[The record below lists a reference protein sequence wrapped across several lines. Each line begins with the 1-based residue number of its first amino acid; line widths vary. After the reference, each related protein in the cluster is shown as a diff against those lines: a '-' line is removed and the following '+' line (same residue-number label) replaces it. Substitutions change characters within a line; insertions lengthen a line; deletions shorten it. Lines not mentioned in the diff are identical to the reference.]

1 VKINKLGAFIGVEI
15 KDLDVTNIQDKKI
28 INKIAELLSEYS
40 VVIIRN
46 QNITDEEHIKFSEF
60 FGELELTKV
69 GTDGSGSKLIILRN
83 FDENGNI
90 VPPSGRQ
97 RLNNLANQQWHSDSS
112 FKKIPSKM
120 SLLSAKMIPSKGG
133 NTEFLSMRAVYN
145 SLPDDLKIIIE
156 DKVCWHDYSHG
167 RSKID
172 PNLVT
177 PEEKKALP
185 PVKQK
190 LVLKNDKFG
199 KSLYLGAHCSKVDGM
214 GEKESTKLLSEIMQY
229 TNDKRFVY
237 SHKWEPHDLIM
248 WDNRAVLHR
257 ATPLEGK
264 VEKRLM
270 VRTTVAG
277 ETSTVNE
284 SF

>member
-1 VKINKLGAFIGVEI
+1 MKINKLGAFIGVEI

-60 FGELELTKV
+60 FGELELTKL

>member
-1 VKINKLGAFIGVEI
+1 MA
-15 KDLDVTNIQDKKI
+15 NIQDKKI

-40 VVIIRN
+40 VIIIRN
-46 QNITDEEHIKFSEF
+46 QNITDEEHIKFSES

-97 RLNNLANQQWHSDSS
+97 RLNNLANQEWHSDSS

-120 SLLSAKMIPSKGG
+120 SLLSAKIIPSKGG

-145 SLPDDLKIIIE
+145 SLPDDLKIMIE
-156 DKVCWHDYSHG
+156 DKVCWHDYSYG

-190 LVLKNDKFG
+190 LVLKSNKFG
-199 KSLYLGAHCSKVDGM
+199 KSLYLGAHCSKVDGI
-214 GEKESTKLLSEIMQY
+214 GEKESTKLLCEIMQY

-237 SHKWEPHDLIM
+237 SHIWEPHDLIM

-277 ETSTVNE
+277 ETSTINE